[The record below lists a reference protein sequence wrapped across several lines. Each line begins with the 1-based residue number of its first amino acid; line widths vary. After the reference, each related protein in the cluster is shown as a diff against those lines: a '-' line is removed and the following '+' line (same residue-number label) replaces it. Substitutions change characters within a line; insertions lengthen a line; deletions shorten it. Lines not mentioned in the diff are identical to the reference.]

1 MYQRNSLLLSLVLA
15 AQVSVSL
22 AFMQHRAPAF
32 LGWQRRPDHRG
43 TTLPPTSAP
52 DRGRRANVQCRAQLP
67 SVEEL
72 ATDPFM
78 KQVSHAETIVPL
90 LSDPANEQV
99 VERIQAQLG
108 HSDGIRGFF
117 VTYLTMMGDDTPAD
131 QASVPPALL
140 TAMKGVENEKEL
152 VSLACMNVIMP
163 TGMITMHQDEELSQQ
178 SQITAERGV
187 RLLRALREKATVKE
201 ECEAILAVASG
212 QDNASVDSTKVAFWE
227 DFFGKWGYG
236 DIQKRDIAQAVQS
249 VLSE

>member
-1 MYQRNSLLLSLVLA
+1 
-15 AQVSVSL
+15 
-22 AFMQHRAPAF
+22 
-32 LGWQRRPDHRG
+32 
-43 TTLPPTSAP
+43 
-52 DRGRRANVQCRAQLP
+52 
-67 SVEEL
+67 
-72 ATDPFM
+72 M
-78 KQVSHAETIVPL
+78 KQVSYAEAIVPL
-90 LSDPANEQV
+90 LADSSNEHMC

-131 QASVPPALL
+131 QANVPPALL
-140 TAMKGVENEKEL
+140 TAMQGVVNEKEL

-187 RLLRALREKATVKE
+187 RLLRALRDKAKVKE

-212 QDNASVDSTKVAFWE
+212 SQDIVSSGHSTKVAFWQ
-227 DFFGKWGYG
+227 DFFIKWGYG